1 RFLLIPSCL
10 DVQIFIH
17 GGFLQFGS
25 AKFSVYDAT
34 DLVSEFGRIIVVTIQ
49 YRINVFGFLAAKELL
64 ETADDVAGNYGLLDQ
79 KAAVEWVHKHIS
91 HFGGDPTRITLWGQS
106 AGAASVHYQLHLLPP
121 GLIRRAIIS
130 SGSVISPPPLQS
142 ARPRFEKL
150 CAALGIEP
158 GKDDTTERLRAV
170 KTKALLNAAIG
181 VKEYWEPVVDGVTF
195 KEGFGERTEDNNWKA
210 AGVDAVLV
218 GSMRNEASFFLTS
231 NPLYDLVGKYYRNVT
246 LTDEALSTLYPPDS
260 YPNDYVRTGYI
271 VSDGRYQAAASR
283 LIDILASD
291 PTRRVYHYRF
301 DRVPPVLGIM
311 VGLVVRFLNGTLWK
325 PWTWF
330 SAIYG
335 AGAFHGGDLF
345 YLFYKTKPL
354 WGSKEKVLAR
364 NMAGLLIGFVENGE
378 MGGGWERVGAEG
390 EQRDNVLILK
400 EDGDVK
406 IEREIFR
413 AKQIRWWNEQKKME
427 VPEKLNE

>member
-25 AKFSVYDAT
+25 AKFSVYGYVVLSDIIFQGHAWIYLIY
-34 DLVSEFGRIIVVTIQ
+34 LVSKTRSLNTDRRHRSCLRIWAYHCCDHSISYQ
-49 YRINVFGFLAAKELL
+49 RFWLLAAKELF

-91 HFGGDPTRITLWGQS
+91 LFGGDPTRITLWGQS

-150 CAALGIEP
+150 CTALGIEP
-158 GKDDTTERLRAV
+158 GKDDTMERLRAV

-218 GSMRNEASFFLTS
+218 GSMRNEVS
-231 NPLYDLVGKYYRNVT
+231 GK
-246 LTDEALSTLYPPDS
+246 
-260 YPNDYVRTGYI
+260 
-271 VSDGRYQAAASR
+271 
-283 LIDILASD
+283 
-291 PTRRVYHYRF
+291 
-301 DRVPPVLGIM
+301 
-311 VGLVVRFLNGTLWK
+311 
-325 PWTWF
+325 
-330 SAIYG
+330 
-335 AGAFHGGDLF
+335 LF
-345 YLFYKTKPL
+345 
-354 WGSKEKVLAR
+354 
-364 NMAGLLIGFVENGE
+364 
-378 MGGGWERVGAEG
+378 
-390 EQRDNVLILK
+390 
-400 EDGDVK
+400 
-406 IEREIFR
+406 
-413 AKQIRWWNEQKKME
+413 
-427 VPEKLNE
+427 